1 MSCSVSLKNITAKI
15 GERTLFENLN
25 FSIGHK
31 EKIAIIGANGVGK
44 TTLLE
49 IIAGLNANFD
59 GDIELF
65 HENVNDPK
73 IYSRY
78 RHLVGF
84 LFQNSDEQFICP
96 GVFDDVAFGLL
107 ASGVSQSEA
116 KKRAEFMLNE
126 LEISHLKDKIVYNL
140 SGGEKKLVALAGV
153 LVMEPKILLFD
164 EPTGGLDENMQKRLT
179 KILQKLEK
187 SIIIVSH
194 DRAFLECVVTKF
206 YTLTPNGLIS

>member
-25 FSIGHK
+25 LSIGHK

-73 IYSRY
+73 IYSIY
-78 RHLVGF
+78 RRLVGF

-96 GVFDDVAFGLL
+96 NVFDDIAFGLL

-164 EPTGGLDENMQKRLT
+164 EPTGGLDENMQKKLT

>member
-15 GERTLFENLN
+15 GERILFENLN
-25 FSIGHK
+25 LSIGHK

-78 RHLVGF
+78 RRLVGF

-96 GVFDDVAFGLL
+96 NVFDDIAFGLL

-126 LEISHLKDKIVYNL
+126 LEISHLKNKIVYNL

-164 EPTGGLDENMQKRLT
+164 EPTT
-179 KILQKLEK
+179 
-187 SIIIVSH
+187 
-194 DRAFLECVVTKF
+194 
-206 YTLTPNGLIS
+206 

>member
-25 FSIGHK
+25 LSIGHK

-78 RHLVGF
+78 RRLVGF

-96 GVFDDVAFGLL
+96 NVFDDVVFGLL

-164 EPTGGLDENMQKRLT
+164 EPTGGLVDGGEEQIPDTTQSLDKGG
-179 KILQKLEK
+179 
-187 SIIIVSH
+187 VS
-194 DRAFLECVVTKF
+194 KK
-206 YTLTPNGLIS
+206 